1 MLSVEVR
8 LLTASLLRSMALPVV
23 PEMAYFG
30 FTNKLLKGETI
41 QIYNYGN
48 CRRDFT
54 FVDDIV
60 EGIVRVMQKAP
71 ARNGTKS
78 IMVNERKRASPPS
91 GGNL

>member
-1 MLSVEVR
+1 MTTR
-8 LLTASLLRSMALPVV
+8 RGCGLPVV

-30 FTNKLLKGETI
+30 FTNKLLRGETI

-54 FVDDIV
+54 NMDDIV

-78 IMVNERKRASPPS
+78 IMVSERKRA
-91 GGNL
+91 

>member
-1 MLSVEVR
+1 MGR
-8 LLTASLLRSMALPVV
+8 WRRGADAALPVV

-30 FTNKLLKGETI
+30 FTNNLLRGETI

-54 FVDDIV
+54 YVDDIV

-71 ARNGTKS
+71 ARNGTKN
-78 IMVNERKRASPPS
+78 IMVSERKRA
-91 GGNL
+91 